1 MKKVLKTCVL
11 MFVILIVTYFL
22 GDLVSPP
29 TVSEEIPIII
39 KMIFGIMSL
48 LILGLVYTMGSL
60 IVELLEI

>member
-1 MKKVLKTCVL
+1 MKKVLKICIL
-11 MFVILIVTYFL
+11 MFVILIAVYFL

-29 TVSEEIPIII
+29 TTSEEIPIII

-48 LILGLVYTMGSL
+48 LVLWLVYIIGSL